1 MAIRIEIF
9 MEVLAMAK
17 WEKNEDGS
25 KFTTTV
31 RQVGDVKET
40 HHLTTAGGGTRKDH
54 SHVVIREKADGTKS
68 AHAAPRKSKR

>member
-1 MAIRIEIF
+1 MPDKR
-9 MEVLAMAK
+9 
-17 WEKNEDGS
+17 WQKNDDGS
-25 KFTTTV
+25 ESTTTV

-40 HHLTTAGGGTRKDH
+40 HHLTTAGGDTRKDH

>member
-1 MAIRIEIF
+1 MADKR
-9 MEVLAMAK
+9 
-17 WEKNEDGS
+17 WQKNDDGS
-25 KFTTTV
+25 ESTTKV

>member
-1 MAIRIEIF
+1 MPDKR
-9 MEVLAMAK
+9 
-17 WEKNEDGS
+17 WQKNDDGS
-25 KFTTTV
+25 ESTTKVKVTD
-31 RQVGDVKET
+31 GVKET